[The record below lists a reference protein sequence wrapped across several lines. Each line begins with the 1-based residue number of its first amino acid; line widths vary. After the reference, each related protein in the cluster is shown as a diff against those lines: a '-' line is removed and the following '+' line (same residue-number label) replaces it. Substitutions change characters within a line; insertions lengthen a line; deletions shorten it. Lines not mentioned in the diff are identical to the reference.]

1 MSESHP
7 VLYSYRRCPYAMR
20 ARMGL
25 YLSGVQV
32 EQREIEFWDK
42 PASMLQA
49 SPKGTVPVLVLPD
62 GRVVEESF
70 DIMLWALSQRD
81 TYQWLDSKGEL
92 PVEQAALVAQCDHEF
107 KTHLDHYKY
116 ADRLPE
122 KPAKDYRAQGENFLQ
137 QLEDRLQTNRNQTGG
152 QYLFGTEISLADIA
166 IFPFIRQFAHVDKD
180 WFATANYPALRQW
193 LRQQMEADYFKAI
206 MKNRPKWEAGHV
218 PLWLDEPE
226 LMTKDQFRKKAQ
238 GMDGESK
245 SH

>member
-1 MSESHP
+1 MSDSHP

-25 YLSGVQV
+25 YLSEIQV

-70 DIMLWALSQRD
+70 DIMLWALPQRD
-81 TYQWLDSKGEL
+81 TYQWLNSNGDL
-92 PVEQAALVAQCDHEF
+92 PSEQSALVGQCDEEF
-107 KTHLDHYKY
+107 KPHLDHYKY
-116 ADRLPE
+116 ADRFPQ
-122 KPAKDYRAQGENFLQ
+122 KSAKAYRALGEHFLQ
-137 QLEDRLQTNRNQTGG
+137 QLEDRLQANLCQTDE
-152 QYLFGTEISLADIA
+152 QYLFGAHISLADIA
-166 IFPFIRQFAHVDKD
+166 IFPFIRQFAHVDKE
-180 WFATANYPALRQW
+180 WFATAGYPALRQW
-193 LRQQMEADYFKAI
+193 LMQQMEADYFKAI

-238 GMDGESK
+238 GMDGKSK

>member
-42 PASMLQA
+42 PASMLKA
-49 SPKGTVPVLVLPD
+49 SPKGTVPVLVLSD
-62 GRVVEESF
+62 GTVVDESF
-70 DIMLWALSQRD
+70 DIMRWALSQQD
-81 TYQWLDSKGEL
+81 TYQWLDSNGDL
-92 PVEQAALVAQCDHEF
+92 PLEQLALVRQCDEEF
-107 KTHLDHYKY
+107 KIHLDHYKY
-116 ADRLPE
+116 ADRYPE
-122 KPAKDYRAQGENFLQ
+122 KPAKEYRAQGELFLQ
-137 QLEDRLQTNRNQTGG
+137 QLEDRLQNNIHQGG
-152 QYLFGTEISLADIA
+152 GRYLFGTEISLADIA
-166 IFPFIRQFAHVDKD
+166 IFPFIRQFVHVDKE
-180 WFATANYPALRQW
+180 WFAIAGYPALRQW
-193 LRQQMEADYFKAI
+193 LLQQMESDYFKAV
-206 MKNRPKWEAGHV
+206 MKNRPKWEVGHV

-238 GMDGESK
+238 GMDGGSK